1 MIFIRTRKL
10 LWFWFCFVLFC
21 FGWFGLGLLVFRW
34 FDFGWFGFGWF
45 VFAWFGYCWFV
56 FGLLVSGLFVFGWLV
71 LRVSR
76 NAVKLLALHI
86 ITLQILAKV
95 MMNPSKGGYMSAR
108 FSRTKIWGSSTSSA
122 SGDNT
127 FPHYESRSHD
137 AVTIYNMNVEALAN
151 WHWHQNN
158 ENSLTESRP
167 TRRFI
172 QAEQSVFDNFFYSI
186 YNFFLP
192 TGAYCTVGLVFQ
204 APMDQELVSA
214 TNFGLS

>member
-1 MIFIRTRKL
+1 M
-10 LWFWFCFVLFC
+10 FC
-21 FGWFGLGLLVFRW
+21 FGWFCLGFLVFS
-34 FDFGWFGFGWF
+34 WFGFGWF
-45 VFAWFGYCWFV
+45 GLVWFV
-56 FGLLVSGLFVFGWLV
+56 CVWFVCLFLVYLFLV
-71 LRVSR
+71 GFASIYINPR

-86 ITLQILAKV
+86 ITHQILAKV
-95 MMNPSKGGYMSAR
+95 MMNPSKGGCMSGR
-108 FSRTKIWGSSTSSA
+108 FSRTKIGGSSTSSA

-127 FPHYESRSHD
+127 FRQYESRSND

-158 ENSLTESRP
+158 ENSLTKIKTYKEIYTGRTVS
-167 TRRFI
+167 FLI
-172 QAEQSVFDNFFYSI
+172 ICFYSI